1 VHASIKQAK
10 LSDVITER
18 LESMILDGTLVAG
31 EKLLPER
38 LLAEKFQVSRPS
50 LREAIQNLQ
59 AKGLIERKQGGG
71 TFITQNLSAKM
82 TDPLSALVASRPETQ
97 FDLLEFRHALE
108 GMAAYYAALRGQPED
123 YLALNNALNSL
134 PSLHTSQAHI
144 KGTVEN
150 ENENENKN
158 KNENETETDAKR
170 KLSKQTQVKTDIEQE
185 AQALVEFYLT
195 MAKASHNM
203 VLLHVMRSM
212 QGMLID
218 NIKRNL
224 EMLRDGADV
233 EVQIREQRHAI
244 VQAISCQDPEA
255 ARTASNKHLG
265 FVESTLLDINKRD
278 VKIQRAMRRIEVKE
292 NGKAAS

>member
-1 VHASIKQAK
+1 MHASIKHQK

-71 TFITQNLSAKM
+71 TFITKNLSAKI
-82 TDPLSALVASRPETQ
+82 TDPLLALVASRPETQ

-134 PSLHTSQAHI
+134 PSLHNSKVQEKSTLVKNAAVDKIEAKQNLSAQ
-144 KGTVEN
+144 
-150 ENENENKN
+150 NKVQTDTN
-158 KNENETETDAKR
+158 SETEK
-170 KLSKQTQVKTDIEQE
+170 E

-212 QGMLID
+212 QGMLVD

-224 EMLRDGADV
+224 EMLRAGADV

-244 VQAISCQDPEA
+244 VQAISSQDPEA
-255 ARTASNKHLG
+255 AREASNEHLG

-278 VKIQRAMRRIEVKE
+278 VKLQRAMRRIEVKE
-292 NGKAAS
+292 NGKTVS

>member
-1 VHASIKQAK
+1 
-10 LSDVITER
+10 
-18 LESMILDGTLVAG
+18 MILDGTLVAG

-71 TFITQNLSAKM
+71 TFITKNLSAKI
-82 TDPLSALVASRPETQ
+82 TDPLLALVASRPETQ

-134 PSLHTSQAHI
+134 PSLHNSKVQEKSTLVKNAAVDKIEVKQNLSAQ
-144 KGTVEN
+144 
-150 ENENENKN
+150 NKVQTDTN
-158 KNENETETDAKR
+158 SETEK
-170 KLSKQTQVKTDIEQE
+170 E

-212 QGMLID
+212 QGMLVD

-224 EMLRDGADV
+224 EMLRAGADV

-244 VQAISCQDPEA
+244 VQAISSQDPEA
-255 ARTASNKHLG
+255 AREASNEHLG

-278 VKIQRAMRRIEVKE
+278 VKLQRAMRRIEVKE
-292 NGKAAS
+292 NGKTVS

>member
-1 VHASIKQAK
+1 VHASIKHQK

-18 LESMILDGTLVAG
+18 LESMVLDGTLVAG

-82 TDPLSALVASRPETQ
+82 TDPLLALVASRPETQ

-123 YLALNNALNSL
+123 YQALNNALNSL
-134 PSLHTSQAHI
+134 PSLQHSNVNAAKLGSSQA
-144 KGTVEN
+144 KDN
-150 ENENENKN
+150 P
-158 KNENETETDAKR
+158 
-170 KLSKQTQVKTDIEQE
+170 EQE
-185 AQALVEFYLT
+185 AEALVEFYLT
-195 MAKASHNM
+195 MAKAAHNM

-212 QGMLID
+212 RGMLVE

-224 EMLRDGADV
+224 EMLRAGADV
-233 EVQIREQRHAI
+233 EAQIREQRHAI
-244 VQAISCQDPEA
+244 VQAISSQDPEA
-255 ARTASNKHLG
+255 ARKASNEHLG

-278 VKIQRAMRRIEVKE
+278 VKLQRAMRRIEVKE
-292 NGKAAS
+292 TGKTAS

>member
-1 VHASIKQAK
+1 VHASIKHQK

-71 TFITQNLSAKM
+71 TFIKKNLSAKM
-82 TDPLSALVASRPETQ
+82 TDPLLALVASRPETQ

-134 PSLHTSQAHI
+134 PSLHNSKIQEKSTSVKSTAVGKI
-144 KGTVEN
+144 EVEQ
-150 ENENENKN
+150 NKSTQN
-158 KNENETETDAKR
+158 KIPTDTDSDTEK
-170 KLSKQTQVKTDIEQE
+170 E

-212 QGMLID
+212 QGMLVD

-224 EMLRDGADV
+224 EMLRAGADV

-244 VQAISCQDPEA
+244 VQAISSQDPEA
-255 ARTASNKHLG
+255 AREASNEHLG

-278 VKIQRAMRRIEVKE
+278 VKLQRAMRRIEVKE
-292 NGKAAS
+292 NGNTKAVS

>member
-1 VHASIKQAK
+1 VHASIKHQK

-82 TDPLSALVASRPETQ
+82 TDPLLALVASRPETQ

-123 YLALNNALNSL
+123 YLALNNALNGL
-134 PSLHTSQAHI
+134 PSLPNSEAQM
-144 KGTVEN
+144 
-150 ENENENKN
+150 KN
-158 KNENETETDAKR
+158 AAATNAAAKNAKQDF
-170 KLSKQTQVKTDIEQE
+170 SAQGQVKTDVEQE

-212 QGMLID
+212 QGMLVD

-224 EMLRDGADV
+224 EMLRDGANV
-233 EVQIREQRHAI
+233 EVQIRKQRHAI
-244 VQAISCQDPEA
+244 VQAISSQDPEA
-255 ARTASNKHLG
+255 ARKASNEHLG
-265 FVESTLLDINKRD
+265 FVERTLLNINKRD
-278 VKIQRAMRRIEVKE
+278 VKLQRAMRRIEVKE
-292 NGKAAS
+292 NGKTAS

>member
-1 VHASIKQAK
+1 VHASIKHQK

-71 TFITQNLSAKM
+71 TFITKNLSAKI
-82 TDPLSALVASRPETQ
+82 TDPLLALVASRPETQ

-134 PSLHTSQAHI
+134 PSLHNSKVQEKSTLVKNAAVDKIEAKQNLSAQ
-144 KGTVEN
+144 
-150 ENENENKN
+150 NKVQTDTN
-158 KNENETETDAKR
+158 SETEK
-170 KLSKQTQVKTDIEQE
+170 E

-212 QGMLID
+212 QGMLVD

-224 EMLRDGADV
+224 EMLRAGADV

-244 VQAISCQDPEA
+244 VQAISSQDPEA
-255 ARTASNKHLG
+255 AREASNEHLG

-278 VKIQRAMRRIEVKE
+278 VKLQRAMRRIEVKE
-292 NGKAAS
+292 NGKTVS

>member
-1 VHASIKQAK
+1 
-10 LSDVITER
+10 
-18 LESMILDGTLVAG
+18 MILDGTLIAG

-59 AKGLIERKQGGG
+59 AKGLVERKQGGG
-71 TFITQNLSAKM
+71 TFIRQNLSAKM

-123 YLALNNALNSL
+123 YRALNNALNSL
-134 PSLHTSQAHI
+134 PSLHKAQAQAQA
-144 KGTVEN
+144 EN
-150 ENENENKN
+150 
-158 KNENETETDAKR
+158 AAV
-170 KLSKQTQVKTDIEQE
+170 KQNSGAQSQVKTDTEQE
-185 AQALVEFYLT
+185 AEALVEFYLT

-212 QGMLID
+212 QVMLVD

-224 EMLRDGADV
+224 DMLRDGADV

-244 VQAISCQDPEA
+244 VQAISSQDPEA
-255 ARTASNKHLG
+255 ARKASNEHLG

-278 VKIQRAMRRIEVKE
+278 VKLQRAMRRIEVKE
-292 NGKAAS
+292 NGKAVS

>member
-158 KNENETETDAKR
+158 ETDAKR
-170 KLSKQTQVKTDIEQE
+170 NLSKQTQVKTDIEQE